1 MTTHISD
8 RNEGVSR
15 AVIYP
20 QHPTIIGHYLAE
32 RDDDAAD
39 LLARVPENKPGD
51 ALIELPYLGSMS
63 ELYSAGRSRAV
74 SWEVSLR
81 KRQKRARH

>member
-1 MTTHISD
+1 MTTHIAD

-15 AVIYP
+15 AVIHP

-63 ELYSAGRSRAV
+63 ELYSAGKSRAV
-74 SWEVSLR
+74 SWEIPLH
-81 KRQKRARH
+81 KLQKRARH